1 MKKIQLLTLLLAFA
15 FNSNAQVEGYNLVT
29 LGGWDDDDLPGHFY
43 GTFNDIWGYAAPD
56 DREYALLGSAS
67 FVHIIDVTEPGNMV
81 EIERFEG
88 GSQTVWRDM
97 KTYQD
102 RMYACADNS
111 GEGLI
116 IVDLSDLPNS
126 ATKTYQS
133 DEFFGSAHDIFID
146 EANARLYVVGIG
158 GGLSIIILDISN
170 PDSPQLLGQH
180 SLDGTY
186 IHDLY
191 VRDNI
196 AYCSSGWDGL
206 YVWNLED
213 ATAPVLIANLETN
226 GYNHSNWVT
235 ENGNSIIVAEEVPT
249 GLPMLMVDATN
260 LMTDNELSIQA
271 TFVDPNIDNAP
282 ATDPDGLNLDM
293 YATPHNPYILGDYA
307 YVSYYEDGVV
317 VFDIS
322 DPTAP
327 VKVAVHD
334 THPKN
339 DDETNLENYGYHGY
353 AGCWGV
359 YPFLPS
365 GNIISSDFDAG
376 LTTHELETP
385 VINSA
390 NELPT
395 NINKFQISPTP
406 AGDFLTITMES
417 NEAEAVSL
425 RMTDMNGRLV
435 MEATSNING
444 AQTEI
449 LDISSLSAGM
459 YFLSLSGKDHIATR
473 KVVKK

>member
-15 FNSNAQVEGYNLVT
+15 VTSFAQDDYELVT
-29 LGGWDDDDLPGHFY
+29 IGGWDDDNLPTHFY

-56 DREYALLGSAS
+56 GREYALLGSAAY
-67 FVHIIDVTEPGNMV
+67 VHIIDVTDPINSV

-88 GSQTVWRDM
+88 GVSTVWRDM

-102 RMYACADNS
+102 RMYACSDNS

-116 IVDLSDLPNS
+116 IVDMSDLPNS

-133 DEFFGSAHDIFID
+133 PEFFGSAHDIFID
-146 EANARLYVVGIG
+146 EANARLYAVGG
-158 GGLSIIILDISN
+158 PGSMVILDISN
-170 PDSPQLLGQH
+170 PDVPQFLAQH
-180 SLDGTY
+180 DLNGTY

-196 AYCSSGWDGL
+196 AYCSSGWDGF
-206 YVWNLED
+206 YVWDLND
-213 ATAPVLIANLETN
+213 VQNPVLVATLETN
-226 GYNHSNWVT
+226 GYNHSNWVSDD
-235 ENGNSIIVAEEVPT
+235 GNTIIVAEEVPT
-249 GLPMLMVDATN
+249 GLPMLMLDATN
-260 LMTDNELSIQA
+260 LMDNDLTLQS
-271 TFVDPNIDNAP
+271 TFVFPNIENAP
-282 ATDPDGLNLDM
+282 ANAPDGSSLDM
-293 YATPHNPYILGDYA
+293 YATPHNPYILGDLA

-322 DPTAP
+322 DPANP
-327 VKVAVHD
+327 EKVAVHD

-339 DDETNLENYGYHGY
+339 DDPNNLENYGYHGY

-376 LTTHELETP
+376 LTLHELEEP
-385 VINSA
+385 VVIST

-395 NINKFQISPTP
+395 NINKFQIKPTP
-406 AGDFLTITMES
+406 AGDFLTVTMES
-417 NEAEAVSL
+417 SEAEVVSL
-425 RMTDMNGRLV
+425 KMTDMNGRLV
-435 MEATSNING
+435 MATTSNING

-449 LDISSLSAGM
+449 LDLSSLSAGM
-459 YFLSLSGKDHIATR
+459 YFLSLSGKDHTATR

>member
-1 MKKIQLLTLLLAFA
+1 MKKIKLLTLFLAFA
-15 FNSNAQVEGYNLVT
+15 CVAFAQDEEYTLIT
-29 LGGWDDDDLPGHFY
+29 LGGWDDDNLPTHFY

-56 DREYALLGSAS
+56 GREYALLGSAA
-67 FVHIIDVTEPGNMV
+67 FVHIIDVTDPANSV

-88 GSQTVWRDM
+88 GTETVWRDM

-102 RMYACADNS
+102 RLYACSDNS

-116 IVDLSDLPNS
+116 IVDMSDLPNS

-133 DEFFGSAHDIFID
+133 DEFFGSAHDIFVD
-146 EANARLYVVGIG
+146 EANARLYVVGG
-158 GGLSIIILDISN
+158 PGSMVILDITN
-170 PDSPQLLGQH
+170 PDSPQLLAQLD
-180 SLDGTY
+180 LDGTY

-196 AYCSSGWDGL
+196 AYCSSAWDGL

-213 ATAPVLIANLETN
+213 AANPVLIATLETN
-226 GYNHSNWVT
+226 GYNHSNWVS
-235 ENGNSIIVAEEVPT
+235 EDGNTIIVAEEVPT

-260 LMTDNELSIQA
+260 LMDNDLTIQA

-282 ATDPDGLNLDM
+282 ATDPSGNDLDM
-293 YATPHNPYILGDYA
+293 YATPHNPYILGDLA

-317 VFDIS
+317 IFDIS

-327 VKVAVHD
+327 VKVATHD
-334 THPKN
+334 THPQN
-339 DDETNLENYGYHGY
+339 DDPSDLANYGYHGY

-365 GNIISSDFDAG
+365 GNIIFSDFDSG
-376 LTTHELETP
+376 LTSQELVITP
-385 VINSA
+385 IVST

-395 NINKFQISPTP
+395 NINKFNIHPTP
-406 AGDFLTITMES
+406 AGDFLTVTMES
-417 NEAEAVSL
+417 SESEAVSL
-425 RMTDMNGRLV
+425 KMTDMNGRLV
-435 MEATSNING
+435 MQTTSNING

-449 LDISSLSAGM
+449 LDVSSLTAGM
-459 YFLSLSGKDHIATR
+459 YFLSLSGKDHTATR

>member
-1 MKKIQLLTLLLAFA
+1 MKKIKLLTLLLTLSIASFA
-15 FNSNAQVEGYNLVT
+15 QTEYELVT
-29 LGGWDDDDLPGHFY
+29 IGGWDDDNLPTHFY

-56 DREYALLGSAS
+56 GREYALLGSAAY
-67 FVHIIDVTEPGNMV
+67 VHIIDVTEPGNYT

-88 GSQTVWRDM
+88 GVSTVWRDM

-102 RMYACADNS
+102 RLYACSDNS

-116 IVDLSDLPNS
+116 IVDMSDLPNS

-133 DEFFGSAHDIFID
+133 TEFFSSAHDIFVD
-146 EANARLYVVGIG
+146 EANARLYVVGGSSTIV
-158 GGLSIIILDISN
+158 ILDITN
-170 PDSPQLLGQH
+170 PDSPQLLGEH
-180 SLDGTY
+180 SFPGGSGAY

-196 AYCSSGWDGL
+196 AYCSSGWDGFFVRDFTDPTNPQL
-206 YVWNLED
+206 V
-213 ATAPVLIANLETN
+213 ASLETN

-235 ENGNSIIVAEEVPT
+235 EDGNTIIIAEEVPT

-260 LMTDNELSIQA
+260 MMDNDLTLLS
-271 TFVDPNIDNAP
+271 TFVDPNIENAP
-282 ATDPDGLNLDM
+282 LTDPDGGSLDM
-293 YATPHNPYILGDYA
+293 YATPHNPYILGDLA

-322 DPTAP
+322 DPSAP

-334 THPKN
+334 THPQN
-339 DDETNLENYGYHGY
+339 DDPNDLDNYGYHGY

-365 GNIISSDFDAG
+365 GNIIFSDFDSG
-376 LTTHELETP
+376 LTTSVLEIT
-385 VINSA
+385 SST

-395 NINKFQISPTP
+395 NINKFDINPTP
-406 AGDFLTITMES
+406 AGDFLRVSMES
-417 NEAEAVSL
+417 TDAETVSL
-425 RMTDMNGRLV
+425 RMVDMNGRLV
-435 MEATSNING
+435 MQTTSNING

-449 LDISSLSAGM
+449 LDVSSLSAGM
-459 YFLSLSGKDHIATR
+459 YFLSLSGKDHTATR